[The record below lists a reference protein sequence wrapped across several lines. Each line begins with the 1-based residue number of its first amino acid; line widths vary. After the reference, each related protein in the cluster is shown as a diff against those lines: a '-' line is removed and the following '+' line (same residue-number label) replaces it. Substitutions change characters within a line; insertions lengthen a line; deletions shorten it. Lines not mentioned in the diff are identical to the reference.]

1 MGFEI
6 ASIGVLA
13 ALFAGMVSFLSPC
26 VLPLVPGYV
35 SYITGNMDRSGVAAR
50 SNALLL
56 SLCFVAGFATIFI
69 ALGASATALSRL
81 LLSWRYEANI
91 VGGAIVIVFGVFTTG
106 LVGLPWL
113 SQDLRYHGAL
123 KGGGPAGAY
132 VLGLAFGFGWTPC
145 IGPILGAILTVSATS
160 DAAGSGILLLSI
172 YSAGLGVP
180 FLLTATFADSLTA
193 RLKHM
198 RRLGRV
204 LQILAGIVMILMG
217 LAMITGQMSAFAFWL
232 LERFP
237 VFARIG

>member
-1 MGFEI
+1 MGVEI
-6 ASIGVLA
+6 ANIGILA
-13 ALFAGMVSFLSPC
+13 ALLAGMISFLSPC

-35 SYITGNMDRSGVAAR
+35 SYIAGNTDRSSLAAR

-56 SLCFVAGFATIFI
+56 SICFVAGFATIFV
-69 ALGASATALSRL
+69 ALGASATAISRL

-91 VGGAIVIVFGVFTTG
+91 IGGAIVIVFGVFTTG
-106 LVGLPWL
+106 LIRLPWL

-160 DAAGSGILLLSI
+160 EAAGSGILLLSI

-180 FLLTATFADSLTA
+180 FLLTATFADKLTA

-198 RRLGRV
+198 RRLGRT
-204 LQILAGIVMILMG
+204 LHIFAGVVMILMG

-237 VFARIG
+237 IFARIG

>member
-1 MGFEI
+1 MKQTVCCEDTHTGGT
-6 ASIGVLA
+6 AVSKTSIENQA
-13 ALFAGMVSFLSPC
+13 FCM
-26 VLPLVPGYV
+26 
-35 SYITGNMDRSGVAAR
+35 RSS

-81 LLSWRYEANI
+81 LLSWRYEANM

-106 LVGLPWL
+106 LVRLPWL

-123 KGGGPAGAY
+123 RGGGPAGAY

-180 FLLTATFADSLTA
+180 FLLTATFADSLAA

-198 RRLGRV
+198 RRLDRV

>member
-1 MGFEI
+1 MKQTVCCEDTHTGGT
-6 ASIGVLA
+6 AVSKTSIENQA
-13 ALFAGMVSFLSPC
+13 FCM
-26 VLPLVPGYV
+26 
-35 SYITGNMDRSGVAAR
+35 RSS

-180 FLLTATFADSLTA
+180 FLLTATFADSLAA

>member
-1 MGFEI
+1 MKQTVCCEDTHTGGT
-6 ASIGVLA
+6 AVSKTSIENQA
-13 ALFAGMVSFLSPC
+13 FCM
-26 VLPLVPGYV
+26 
-35 SYITGNMDRSGVAAR
+35 RSS

-81 LLSWRYEANI
+81 LLSWRYEANM

-106 LVGLPWL
+106 LVRLPWL

-123 KGGGPAGAY
+123 RGGGPAGAY

-180 FLLTATFADSLTA
+180 FLLTATFADSLAA